1 MGWRSG
7 QSERVSG
14 LSCGVSRDDGNTKWL
29 ARSFR
34 ASHWDPENLGWSLHG
49 RKTPTT
55 GKGLIEM
62 LDKRLEQEQAPR
74 VDERLARVVRIIV
87 EQYDGDV
94 KAFVDSIR
102 YRTEVNRKAEVALD
116 HSDEAPLRK
125 CLSTTKIIGRISS
138 AHYS

>member
-1 MGWRSG
+1 VAGAK
-7 QSERVSG
+7 
-14 LSCGVSRDDGNTKWL
+14 LSRRL
-29 ARSFR
+29 Q
-34 ASHWDPENLGWSLHG
+34 G
-49 RKTPTT
+49 RKAPIT

-102 YRTEVNRKAEVALD
+102 YRIEVNRKAEAASD
-116 HSDEAPLRK
+116 HGDEAPLRK
-125 CLSTTKIIGRISS
+125 CPSTTRIIERISR

>member
-1 MGWRSG
+1 MGCRSG
-7 QSERVSG
+7 QSERVSR

-34 ASHWDPENLGWSLHG
+34 AGYCIENLGWSLHG
-49 RKTPTT
+49 RKTPIT

-102 YRTEVNRKAEVALD
+102 YRTEVNRKAEVASD
-116 HSDEAPLRK
+116 HGDEAPLRK
-125 CLSTTKIIGRISS
+125 CPSTTKIIGRISS